1 MCGEAASLELVLGG
15 GARASTPDLHGGY
28 PLHYAAQLCGP
39 QGADLGLGAVLDRG
53 AGLAVLRALLASG
66 APVGVHDQDG
76 RQPILW
82 AASAG
87 KHGGYAR

>member
-1 MCGEAASLELVLGG
+1 MFAVCGEAAALELVLGG

-53 AGLAVLRALLASG
+53 AGLAVLRALLAAG

-87 KHGGYAR
+87 M